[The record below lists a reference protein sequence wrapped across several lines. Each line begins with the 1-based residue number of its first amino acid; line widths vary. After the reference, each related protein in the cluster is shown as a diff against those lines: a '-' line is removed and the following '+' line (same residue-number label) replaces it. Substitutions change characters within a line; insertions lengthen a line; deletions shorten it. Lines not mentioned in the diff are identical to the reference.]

1 MSLHA
6 SLLRLS
12 AFDRL
17 QLLKS
22 GLIKQFKTK
31 AGRSTSLRPSTPPLG
46 QGMTEYII
54 VVAVV
59 AVAAIGIY
67 SLLGQT
73 IRNQTAG
80 IAQEIAG
87 NDGGSA
93 MAAASSS
100 ANSARSQANVRKG
113 LSNYNEDNR

>member
-1 MSLHA
+1 MPLHA
-6 SLLRLS
+6 SIHRLFS
-12 AFDRL
+12 FA
-17 QLLKS
+17 QS
-22 GLIKQFKTK
+22 QPFKFIS
-31 AGRSTSLRPSTPPLG
+31 STYPGSNVARTAPLRPSTPPLG

>member
-1 MSLHA
+1 MTFQS
-6 SLLRLS
+6 SLLRPF
-12 AFDRL
+12 AFFRSKL
-17 QLLKS
+17 FHSGASRQSPLK
-22 GLIKQFKTK
+22 
-31 AGRSTSLRPSTPPLG
+31 PSTPPLG

>member
-1 MSLHA
+1 MPFQL
-6 SLLRLS
+6 SLLRPF
-12 AFDRL
+12 AFVRSKRFHPGASC
-17 QLLKS
+17 QSPLK
-22 GLIKQFKTK
+22 
-31 AGRSTSLRPSTPPLG
+31 PSTPPLG

>member
-1 MSLHA
+1 M
-6 SLLRLS
+6 R
-12 AFDRL
+12 
-17 QLLKS
+17 QLVTAH
-22 GLIKQFKTK
+22 F
-31 AGRSTSLRPSTPPLG
+31 RRPPLG

-54 VVAVV
+54 IVAVV
-59 AVAAIGIY
+59 AVAAIGVY

-93 MAAASSS
+93 LTVASSS
-100 ANSARSQANVRKG
+100 ANTARTQANVRKG
-113 LSNYNEDNR
+113 LRNYNEDNR

>member
-1 MSLHA
+1 MHQA
-6 SLLRLS
+6 LR
-12 AFDRL
+12 
-17 QLLKS
+17 KH
-22 GLIKQFKTK
+22 
-31 AGRSTSLRPSTPPLG
+31 LRRPPYG

-54 VVAVV
+54 IVAVV
-59 AVAAIGIY
+59 AVAAIGVY

-93 MAAASSS
+93 LTAAASS
-100 ANSARSQANVRKG
+100 ANTARTQANVRKG
-113 LSNYNEDNR
+113 LRNYNEDNR

>member
-1 MSLHA
+1 MPFQL
-6 SLLRLS
+6 SLLRPF
-12 AFDRL
+12 AFVRFKWFHSGASRHS
-17 QLLKS
+17 LLK
-22 GLIKQFKTK
+22 
-31 AGRSTSLRPSTPPLG
+31 PSTPPLG
-46 QGMTEYII
+46 QRMTEYII

-73 IRNQTAG
+73 ILNQTAG

-87 NDGGSA
+87 NDGGA
-93 MAAASSS
+93 AVAAASSS

>member
-1 MSLHA
+1 MPFQL
-6 SLLRLS
+6 SLLRPF
-12 AFDRL
+12 AFVRSKWFHPGASC
-17 QLLKS
+17 QSPLK
-22 GLIKQFKTK
+22 
-31 AGRSTSLRPSTPPLG
+31 PSTPPLG

>member
-1 MSLHA
+1 MFRAWIS
-6 SLLRLS
+6 
-12 AFDRL
+12 
-17 QLLKS
+17 
-22 GLIKQFKTK
+22 KQ
-31 AGRSTSLRPSTPPLG
+31 RIRQSVHRPSG

-59 AVAAIGIY
+59 AVAAIGVY

-87 NDGGSA
+87 NDAGSA
-93 MAAASSS
+93 ISA
-100 ANSARSQANVRKG
+100 ANSNANTARLTANNAKG
-113 LSNYNEDNR
+113 LRNFNEDNRP

>member
-1 MSLHA
+1 MLLSLA
-6 SLLRLS
+6 PSRS
-12 AFDRL
+12 SSFFQKRA
-17 QLLKS
+17 
-22 GLIKQFKTK
+22 KQVSYTK
-31 AGRSTSLRPSTPPLG
+31 ATQARNASRRSLSPPLG

>member
-1 MSLHA
+1 MTFPS
-6 SLLRLS
+6 SLLRPF
-12 AFDRL
+12 AFVRSKL
-17 QLLKS
+17 FHSGASCQSPLK
-22 GLIKQFKTK
+22 
-31 AGRSTSLRPSTPPLG
+31 PSTPPLG

>member
-1 MSLHA
+1 MRQAVTAHF
-6 SLLRLS
+6 R
-12 AFDRL
+12 R
-17 QLLKS
+17 
-22 GLIKQFKTK
+22 
-31 AGRSTSLRPSTPPLG
+31 PPLG

-54 VVAVV
+54 IVAVV
-59 AVAAIGIY
+59 AVAAIGVY

-93 MAAASSS
+93 LTAASSS
-100 ANSARSQANVRKG
+100 ANTARTQANVRKG
-113 LSNYNEDNR
+113 LRNYNEDNR

>member
-1 MSLHA
+1 MPFQLFLVRPFAFVRSKWFHPGA
-6 SLLRLS
+6 SCQS
-12 AFDRL
+12 P
-17 QLLKS
+17 LK
-22 GLIKQFKTK
+22 
-31 AGRSTSLRPSTPPLG
+31 PSTPPLG